1 MHASR
6 LKNFKNAAGDE
17 LVFGINGN
25 GITAGLV
32 ARRYFAGAP
41 ESAAGN
47 LEQAAL
53 RYWLEHDL

>member
-1 MHASR
+1 